1 MSKFGLEVEDK
12 VVVKWIVLKHVSS
25 VLIIYHW
32 GYMQKAQYDV
42 GGRYR
47 KQFFS
52 VSLGFIICGDYEW

>member
-42 GGRYR
+42 GGWYR
-47 KQFFS
+47 KWFFS
-52 VSLGFIICGDYEW
+52 VSLGFIICGY